1 MTYRLRHPLS
11 GHIYASL
18 GQGLV
23 EVDKDGRHGV
33 FDRYG
38 RWISGEVRYADAEM
52 CRWLGTH
59 EQAVESRH
67 AAGFKPDGGPDPQ
80 EAPDDGDR

>member
-11 GHIYASL
+11 GHVYAAI
-18 GQGLV
+18 GDGLV
-23 EVDKDGRHGV
+23 EVDKGDVRGI

-38 RWISGEVRYADAEM
+38 RWVSGEVRQADVEM

-59 EQAVESRH
+59 GQAVESRH
-67 AAGFKPDGGPDPQ
+67 AAGFQDRAAGPAETPAK
-80 EAPDDGDR
+80 ET